1 VVRRALESLAWLRAH
16 PVSALVV
23 LAAFVAGSISGAPAG
38 EQLFRYTWTD
48 ADFCDDCH
56 VHDYANEAWARSVHA
71 GLTTCHDCHR
81 VPIRH
86 YPKNLWTTVFD
97 PPEGEED
104 IHPPDVANVVCEQ
117 CHAEAGLDEVLTGPM
132 RQDVRR
138 RIVKIDDSPG
148 HRRHLDSE
156 TRHPGAYRG
165 GDEPDSRSEEPITCM
180 DCHGAESNRAHRF
193 ESSSKN
199 CVECHE
205 DQEMMAGKPLNC
217 RECHFEEFLGGL
229 PAGDAAASPP

>member
-1 VVRRALESLAWLRAH
+1 MVRRALESLAWLRAH

-156 TRHPGAYRG
+156 TRAPPPPPPGAPG
-165 GDEPDSRSEEPITCM
+165 GGPTNRTAGRRNRSPAWT
-180 DCHGAESNRAHRF
+180 ATAPRATVPTA
-193 ESSSKN
+193 SS
-199 CVECHE
+199 
-205 DQEMMAGKPLNC
+205 
-217 RECHFEEFLGGL
+217 
-229 PAGDAAASPP
+229 PARRTVSSVTRTRR